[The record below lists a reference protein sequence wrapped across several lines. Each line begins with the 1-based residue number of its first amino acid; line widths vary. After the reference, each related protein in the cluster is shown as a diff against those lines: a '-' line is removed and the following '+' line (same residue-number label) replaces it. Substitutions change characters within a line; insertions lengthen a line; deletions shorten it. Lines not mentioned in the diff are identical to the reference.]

1 MAVQAMPAC
10 VHAWH
15 EFFLSHFFF
24 RFWRCKQLKLTL
36 GRSYSAP
43 TDVDMTRCNAS
54 LLQSLIDAALN
65 VEVKINLKFLIRARD
80 RFNSFFSSSF

>member
-54 LLQSLIDAALN
+54 LLQSLIDA
-65 VEVKINLKFLIRARD
+65 EVKINLKFLIRARD